1 MKEPA
6 VFFLVED
13 SPPKGLDEME
23 VSNLSDTE
31 LKIMVIKMLKEFTDN
46 YKELSK
52 KYNSMKKEVETINK
66 TQEKMNNKIAEIIK
80 KNH

>member
-1 MKEPA
+1 M
-6 VFFLVED
+6 VED

-46 YKELSK
+46 YKELSEN
-52 KYNSMKKEVETINK
+52 YNSMKR
-66 TQEKMNNKIAEIIK
+66 EI
-80 KNH
+80 